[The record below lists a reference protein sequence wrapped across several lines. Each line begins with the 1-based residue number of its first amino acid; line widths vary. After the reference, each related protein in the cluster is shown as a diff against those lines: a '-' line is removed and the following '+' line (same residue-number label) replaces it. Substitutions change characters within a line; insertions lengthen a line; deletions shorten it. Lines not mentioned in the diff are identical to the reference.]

1 MEYSFN
7 VYNGFATDGV
17 AVSIEKFLQQT
28 AVKTSLFGRKK
39 VSQEPFCVK
48 KNIPLSTKMTGAGL
62 QLKKILG
69 ENTANKGDFSAPLPV
84 VLCVGSDLAIG
95 DSLGPITGSML
106 KRKTQGLNAFVYG
119 TLSSPVTAKEM
130 KYVKDF
136 LKSTHP
142 RSTVVAVDAA
152 VGGAGDIGLIKVTDQ
167 PLRPGAGANKDLGA
181 IGDLSVMGIVAEK
194 SVGNYALLNQTRLNL
209 VYKMAEVLSDALAN
223 LLFEKS
229 SRACLAHGEIL

>member
-7 VYNGFATDGV
+7 VYNAFATDGI
-17 AVSIEKFLQQT
+17 AVSIEKFLQQ
-28 AVKTSLFGRKK
+28 AKTKKSLFSSSPSRSKI
-39 VSQEPFCVK
+39 PLIK
-48 KNIPLSTKMTGAGL
+48 KNLFLESKTEGAGTR
-62 QLKKILG
+62 LKKILDEKRG
-69 ENTANKGDFSAPLPV
+69 VGDDFSAPLPV
-84 VLCVGSDLAIG
+84 LLCVGSDLAIG
-95 DSLGPITGSML
+95 DCLGPITGSML

-130 KYVKDF
+130 KYVKEF

-142 RSTVVAVDAA
+142 RSVVVAVDAA

-181 IGDLSVMGIVAEK
+181 VGDMSVMGIVAEK

-229 SRACLAHGEIL
+229 SRLSKLDSGIL